1 METASLK
8 KIPGCENSFV
18 TPGGQIREGNS
29 RGPPYDP
36 SVRPPHHN
44 FQPYPNA
51 RASNDPTTRDP
62 PSQLKPLPQRQ
73 QNWQQQHVYVQHHH
87 QQHHHGLQQ
96 VHPATNPPQYHSFV
110 NAPTFIPPMA
120 TAVPNNPPQP
130 AAQSLAAP
138 YMTQVQSQPL
148 PQFTS
153 HQPTVSAPTQTSYTE
168 LLGRLD
174 TLYGDQPGKS
184 SAGVG
189 PDLHVLQAARVH
201 HGQSEQVQQQQQH
214 DSNSVSNNSENS
226 D

>member
-1 METASLK
+1 
-8 KIPGCENSFV
+8 
-18 TPGGQIREGNS
+18 
-29 RGPPYDP
+29 
-36 SVRPPHHN
+36 
-44 FQPYPNA
+44 
-51 RASNDPTTRDP
+51 
-62 PSQLKPLPQRQ
+62 
-73 QNWQQQHVYVQHHH
+73 
-87 QQHHHGLQQ
+87 
-96 VHPATNPPQYHSFV
+96 
-110 NAPTFIPPMA
+110 MA

-138 YMTQVQSQPL
+138 YMTQVQSQPP

-174 TLYGDQPGKS
+174 TLYADQPGKS

-201 HGQSEQVQQQQQH
+201 HGQAEQVQQQQQH